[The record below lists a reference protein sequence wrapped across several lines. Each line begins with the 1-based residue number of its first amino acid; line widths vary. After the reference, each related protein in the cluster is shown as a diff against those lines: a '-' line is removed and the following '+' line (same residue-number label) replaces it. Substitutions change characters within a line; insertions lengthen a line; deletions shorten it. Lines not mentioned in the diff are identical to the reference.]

1 MPFCAAKTR
10 FRGLRVPFMSRWVA
24 LGGPLRR
31 DYDDR
36 AMITDSDDAAR
47 QVQVMATRRLTASE
61 RVHLAV
67 EMSEAARRIA
77 IDGERRRHPE
87 LTEVQARRVV
97 FRRIWGAAL
106 AERVPLVLSRD
117 E

>member
-1 MPFCAAKTR
+1 
-10 FRGLRVPFMSRWVA
+10 
-24 LGGPLRR
+24 
-31 DYDDR
+31 
-36 AMITDSDDAAR
+36 MITDTSEAAR
-47 QVQVMATRRLTASE
+47 GIQIAATGRLTASE
-61 RVHLAV
+61 RVRIAA

-106 AERVPLVLSRD
+106 GGRVPVVASRHG
-117 E
+117 

>member
-1 MPFCAAKTR
+1 
-10 FRGLRVPFMSRWVA
+10 
-24 LGGPLRR
+24 
-31 DYDDR
+31 
-36 AMITDSDDAAR
+36 
-47 QVQVMATRRLTASE
+47 
-61 RVHLAV
+61 
-67 EMSEAARRIA
+67 MSEAARRIA